1 MSGCLTK
8 QDKKTLLPSSGD
20 LLCSGPEGGFSSAL
34 GWEKEEG
41 EKDPQAMVHLRQQ
54 EDLGG
59 EAPQSLS
66 PSLQLVKAGDPL
78 HIQRL
83 IGNQKEN

>member
-1 MSGCLTK
+1 M
-8 QDKKTLLPSSGD
+8 TLLPNSD

-41 EKDPQAMVHLRQQ
+41 EKDPQATMVHLRQQ